1 MISKLENQANERGA
15 ALATAI
21 FLMGIMA
28 AIAMS
33 VLAVVN
39 TEIRIAGS
47 DLQRT
52 QTFYAGAAG
61 IEKMTSD
68 FSALFS
74 RTSRPTNDQLLGIA
88 AGTPPEL
95 VGEGFTLNQSIA
107 LDTTELAT
115 MRASQG
121 VVTSAYPQVTIPSG
135 PFAG

>member
-1 MISKLENQANERGA
+1 MIRKSNQFVASESSERGA

-21 FLMGIMA
+21 FMMAILA

-39 TEIRIAGS
+39 TESRIAGS

-61 IEKMTSD
+61 IEKMTTD

-74 RTSRPTNDQLLGIA
+74 RTSRPTRRLSRAARPRVPHRHQPLLRRQLKPVA
-88 AGTPPEL
+88 QQEL
-95 VGEGFTLNQSIA
+95 
-107 LDTTELAT
+107 
-115 MRASQG
+115 
-121 VVTSAYPQVTIPSG
+121 PS
-135 PFAG
+135 

>member
-1 MISKLENQANERGA
+1 MISRLNKQSNERGA

-74 RTSRPTNDQLLGIA
+74 RTSRPTSAQLTTIA
-88 AGTPPEL
+88 NSAPPEL
-95 VGEGFTLNQSIA
+95 VAEGFTISQSIV
-107 LDTTELAT
+107 LDDAELT
-115 MRASQG
+115 
-121 VVTSAYPQVTIPSG
+121 
-135 PFAG
+135 